1 MAEIANTIGVNLNHA
16 HGKTSTSIMQGIL
29 TGRQYEF
36 KSGLSIKE
44 LHNFMPIVNCVKE
57 NMKPDV
63 TIEHNG
69 RVVMFVEENSYKNDE
84 HKILASINKACL
96 YANFHCRYLATCNVN
111 SPGYCLHLPSA
122 FDGAHTILSI
132 ALLIRCEWSYEHF
145 CFVYTAECLV
155 LDDIK
160 NRIITVIN
168 QLTTANFQ
176 QRDRRASY
184 YLFRLNIGTV
194 NTSGFFR
201 HQNFTCIEQCFSGN
215 SIVLKVSDSTS
226 REQILKFVSDK
237 AHVTLTII
245 KERSQCEYAVFYE
258 NVIWLSTYV
267 NHVIHGY
274 QACLP
279 PLTEV
284 EAILCLHDFDL
295 LIVALDAVHNSNIEH
310 CDIRLENI
318 CFDPTS
324 GGIRFIDFDH
334 SVRRNLYFPKRF
346 GECFHRYA
354 KSSCMYSN
362 LSNVESLDI
371 HQLGYMILWLTYV
384 NTTANGFHFA
394 GNAQYHKM
402 DEFTGLHNVPQLVQ
416 QMIRRGT
423 IHDDGVRCV
432 NDLPGVRRLQDVL
445 AARQDAAD

>member
-1 MAEIANTIGVNLNHA
+1 MVEDSATDVSLLKSPLLSPLYAESYNYCDQSLSESMYQKLYSMAEIANTIGVNLNHA

-29 TGRQYEF
+29 TGHQYEF

-84 HKILASINKACL
+84 HKILASIHKACL

-160 NRIITVIN
+160 NRIVTVVN

-184 YLFRLNIGTV
+184 YLFRLNIGAV

-201 HQNFTCIEQCFSGN
+201 RQNFTCIEQCFSGN
-215 SIVLKVSDSTS
+215 SIVLKVSDGTDE
-226 REQILKFVSDK
+226 EQILKFASK
-237 AHVTLTII
+237 EAHFTLTKI
-245 KERSQCEYAVFYE
+245 KEGPQCEYAVFFE
-258 NVIWLSTYV
+258 NFLRLSTECV
-267 NHVIHGY
+267 DHVIY
-274 QACLP
+274 RYRACLP

-284 EAILCLHDFDL
+284 EAKLCLREFVDL

-310 CDIRLENI
+310 CDIRLDNI

-334 SVRRNLYFPKRF
+334 SVGRNLYFPKRF
-346 GECFHRYA
+346 GVWFHRYA

-394 GNAQYHKM
+394 GNAQS
-402 DEFTGLHNVPQLVQ
+402 
-416 QMIRRGT
+416 
-423 IHDDGVRCV
+423 
-432 NDLPGVRRLQDVL
+432 
-445 AARQDAAD
+445 